1 MSFLASAQIAQIHG
15 ASLNLLESVDIK
27 IDHRDVFEKLCG
39 AGAKG
44 DKDGVT
50 VRIPRSLVR
59 ECIEAAP
66 RNIRLADR
74 RGSVAEVGAD
84 GGTVFWGGNA
94 LCVIRGR
101 ERKEIETAD
110 LAEFARVLDS
120 LDNVHAVVGTS
131 IGDYPPQV
139 RDFVGFRILAENS
152 TKHLRPVIFSS
163 DGPQAIIEMA
173 EVLNDGTPLAD
184 RPIVSFGYSIVS
196 PFHWTRSALDL
207 FLATSGRGLP
217 MMVNAEPLAGGTAPA
232 TLAGALTQANAEAL
246 SGIVILQLLEPG
258 RPCVF
263 NLGFSHMLDMRSA
276 RATSGQI
283 QDGLMA
289 AAGAEIA
296 RYHGLPSA
304 SWISSDN
311 FSCDEQSVLEKATT
325 GMLHALAGVNI
336 IWGIGQL
343 ETEVSLSPEQAVIDN
358 ELAAAMLRAQRGI
371 EVTPET
377 IAESVIQQCAG
388 TGDFLTHDH
397 TLAHFREEHTE
408 STLAGPQRREDWVS
422 AGSPMLRDR
431 AAQRVEEILSKSYE
445 PCVSKEQ
452 SARLREIEEK
462 WIRRLAPP

>member
-1 MSFLASAQIAQIHG
+1 MSFLSSAQIAQIHT
-15 ASLNLLESVDIK
+15 ATLNLLESIGVK
-27 IDHRDVFEKLCG
+27 IDHPDVFGKLCE
-39 AGAKG
+39 AGANG
-44 DKDGVT
+44 DRDGIT
-50 VRIPRSLVR
+50 VRIPRSLIT
-59 ECIEAAP
+59 ESIEAAP
-66 RNIRLADR
+66 RNITLADR
-74 RGSVAEVGAD
+74 RGGLTEVGAD
-84 GGTVFWGGNA
+84 GGTVFWAGNA
-94 LCVIRGR
+94 LCIIRGQ
-101 ERKEIETAD
+101 ERKEIAAAD
-110 LAEFARVLDS
+110 LAEFTRVLDS

-131 IGDYPPQV
+131 ISDYPPQV

-163 DGPQAIIEMA
+163 DGPLAIIEMA
-173 EVLNDGTPLAD
+173 EVLNDGVPLAD

-196 PFHWTRSALDL
+196 PFHWGRSALDL
-207 FLATSGRGLP
+207 FLSTSGRGLP

-246 SGIVILQLLEPG
+246 SGIVILQVLEPG

-358 ELAAAMLRAQRGI
+358 ELAGIVLRAQRGI

-377 IAESVIQQCAG
+377 IAESVIRECAG

-397 TLAHFREEHTE
+397 TLAHFREEHAE
-408 STLAGPQRREDWVS
+408 STLAGPQRRGDWVS
-422 AGSPMLRDR
+422 AGSPTLGQR
-431 AAQRVEEILSKSYE
+431 AAQRVQEILSKPSE
-445 PCVSKEQ
+445 SCVSEEQ
-452 SARLREIEEK
+452 SGRLREIEEK
-462 WIRRLAPP
+462 WIRKLAPP